1 MVQAQGEAEATAL
14 GSLLSM
20 AQVAGVSKDITSP
33 NTDTHIRLGTSD
45 LRIWGY
51 MDPIWGLFGSPP
63 EGSTACSPITYNGGS
78 LDSQCPLNHGLK
90 PPILGVILGHF
101 GV

>member
-33 NTDTHIRLGTSD
+33 NTDTHIRFGD
-45 LRIWGY
+45 LRSQDLGLY
-51 MDPIWGLFGSPP
+51 GPHLGPIW
-63 EGSTACSPITYNGGS
+63 
-78 LDSQCPLNHGLK
+78 
-90 PPILGVILGHF
+90 
-101 GV
+101 